1 MATKF
6 AVGCLVQWYEIE
18 MLPEYIDTLLA
29 AIDMYGKDKVLIDI
43 KLTTNQELE
52 QLDSPDRLD
61 YILSQF
67 DKQVQRL
74 SDYLVDVHV
83 DETLVTIADYRREFN
98 ARYCTMA
105 DVLVWGESDMLV
117 PKQAFVVLD
126 HLHQNTKHTPKYIA
140 TFSICKMWDKSW
152 EPLEHPE
159 FTNKPFIE
167 GDTENWWNIPYTMSE
182 EEMNSFNNIEELQV
196 STISP
201 HKFNGCGLVISS
213 EIIKAGVNIP
223 SSVFFIHEDTAF
235 MYVLHRLLPNIPQYH
250 FNNLLV
256 VHNRKHPQ
264 KRNYIAGE
272 QAFENVDID
281 NKRKSHNWYKLA
293 NEYCRT
299 NCNNLFN
306 PNYKSYTWKD
316 VFKDA

>member
-1 MATKF
+1 MKTKF
-6 AVGCLVQWYEIE
+6 AIGCLVQWYEIE

-29 AIDMYGKDKVLIDI
+29 AVDIYDKDQVLIDI

-52 QLDSPDRLD
+52 QLDNPDRLA

-67 DKQVQRL
+67 EKQVERL
-74 SDYLVDVHV
+74 NEYSANVYI
-83 DETLVTIADYRREFN
+83 DETLITIADYRREFN
-98 ARYCTMA
+98 AKYCTMV

-117 PKQAFVVLD
+117 PKQAFVVTD
-126 HLHQNTKHTPKYIA
+126 HLHQNVKHTPKYIA
-140 TFSICKMWDKSW
+140 TFGICKMWDKSW

-167 GDTENWWNIPYTMSE
+167 GDTENWWSIPYTMSE

-213 EIIKAGVNIP
+213 EVIKAGVNIP

-235 MYVLHRLLPNIPQYH
+235 MHVLHQLLPTTPQYH
-250 FNNLLV
+250 FRNLLV

-264 KRNYIAGE
+264 KRNHIAGE
-272 QAFENVDID
+272 QSFESVDID

-299 NCNNLFN
+299 NTNNLFN
-306 PNYKSYTWKD
+306 PNYKSYTWQD

>member
-1 MATKF
+1 MTTKF

-29 AIDMYGKDKVLIDI
+29 AVDMYGKDEVLVDI

-52 QLDSPDRLD
+52 QLDSPDRLS

-74 SDYLVDVHV
+74 SNYSVNVDV

-98 ARYCTMA
+98 TRYCTVA

-167 GDTENWWNIPYTMSE
+167 GDTENWWSIPYTMSE

-213 EIIKAGVNIP
+213 EVVKAGVNIP

-235 MYVLHRLLPNIPQYH
+235 MHVLHRLLPNTPQYH

-272 QAFENVDID
+272 QTFENVDID
-281 NKRKSHNWYKLA
+281 NKRKSHNWYKIA

-306 PNYKSYTWKD
+306 PNYKSYTWED

>member
-1 MATKF
+1 M
-6 AVGCLVQWYEIE
+6 V
-18 MLPEYIDTLLA
+18 
-29 AIDMYGKDKVLIDI
+29 
-43 KLTTNQELE
+43 
-52 QLDSPDRLD
+52 
-61 YILSQF
+61 
-67 DKQVQRL
+67 
-74 SDYLVDVHV
+74 
-83 DETLVTIADYRREFN
+83 
-98 ARYCTMA
+98 

-117 PKQAFVVLD
+117 PKQAFVVTD
-126 HLHQNTKHTPKYIA
+126 HLHQNVKHTPKYIA
-140 TFSICKMWDKSW
+140 TFGICKMWDKSW

-167 GDTENWWNIPYTMSE
+167 GDTENWWSIPYTMSE

-213 EIIKAGVNIP
+213 EVIKAGVNIP

-235 MYVLHRLLPNIPQYH
+235 MHVLHQLLPTTPQYH
-250 FNNLLV
+250 FRNLLV

-272 QAFENVDID
+272 QSFESVDID

-299 NCNNLFN
+299 NTNNLFN
-306 PNYKSYTWKD
+306 PNYKSYTWQD